1 MGRFRIPMLSC
12 LVALT
17 LAAALGFSFTAS
29 ADDCLSVATKA
40 IEQKGFTIRD
50 AATLESLAEPQNSS
64 LTAYRAW
71 FRVARCDKG
80 FIVVN
85 MRPSCA
91 IKEIWAQ
98 GDCDVPDVRQALT
111 PQN

>member
-1 MGRFRIPMLSC
+1 MKLF
-12 LVALT
+12 ALG

-40 IEQKGFTIRD
+40 IEQKGFTIRE
-50 AATLESLAEPQNSS
+50 AATLEGLAEPQNGA

-71 FRVARCDKG
+71 FRVSRCDSG
-80 FIVVN
+80 FVVVN
-85 MRPSCA
+85 MRPTCA
-91 IKEIWAQ
+91 IKEIWAE
-98 GDCDVPDVRQALT
+98 GGCDIPEVRQALT